1 MDKDL
6 TREISAGFIIYRRTK
21 EGPKFLLLYH
31 GGRYWNFAKGKIEAE
46 EKSMAAAIRETTEE
60 TGLKP
65 EDLRVKNSFKAYEKY
80 FFFKNKNRIFKIVIF
95 YLAEARKRDIK
106 ISEEHEGFGWFLYR
120 DAKRMLKNY
129 KDSESVLKKA
139 HDFIRGP
146 ASRQGGQYIKPKET
160 IPAVKP

>member
-139 HDFIRGP
+139 HDFIRG
-146 ASRQGGQYIKPKET
+146 QYIQPKET